1 MRFGSNYPV
10 FRLSVQF
17 VMGAVLVLAQAPNP
31 TQTNLPDAAASPYPV
46 FRITAVSRS
55 VKAINYNHR
64 QGSTVL
70 AFEGTNLAKGAK
82 GEARVDSKTGA
93 TRINVSFDKMPPPQD
108 LGSEFLT
115 YVLWAVSPEGRFENL
130 GEVYLNGDNAK
141 LFVTT
146 EMQAFGMIVTA
157 EPYYAVTQP
166 SDVVVLENVIVSNST
181 ESTVGTI
188 SPIEAKYDLMQRGI
202 YNSLLPEADRNLT
215 KQDRSDSPLDLKE
228 ARHALAIA
236 TTLGARQYAAD
247 TMNKASIELS
257 NAEAFWKSSKDKKKV
272 QSLARVSTQLSEDAR
287 LITIKRREEES
298 LDMERAA
305 SERKLLST
313 QAEVRDEAGK
323 RLRATQESEESRQA
337 ELEAQTRAQSA
348 LAAAAVERQAAE
360 RARAEAMAAKSDA
373 ERAQIGTLEAKRQ
386 LEEAKMEALKDK
398 QGLEAGQAEARRMA
412 MEADAQRLAAGQ
424 EAQRQIAEA
433 DAKRIASEQ
442 ESQRQ
447 LASQRLEAQ
456 KELER
461 LQAEKQLLREELRRQ
476 FNLILETR
484 DTARGLVV
492 NMSDVLFDTAKYTLR
507 VGAREKLAKISG
519 IVLAHPGLKLEVEGN
534 TDSVGT
540 PEYNQTLSERRAQ
553 AVRDYLVAQGLP
565 SNMISSK
572 GMGENNPVADNMN
585 AQGRQQNRRV
595 EMIVSGDVITRT
607 ITMTT
612 SPTASVGAQ
621 TPR

>member
-1 MRFGSNYPV
+1 MQYGSIYQV
-10 FRLSVQF
+10 FRLSALV
-17 VMGAVLVLAQAPNP
+17 VMGSMLAFAQAPNP
-31 TQTNLPDAAASPYPV
+31 TQTNLPEAAASPYPV

-70 AFEGTNLAKGAK
+70 AFEGTNLAKEAK

-108 LGSEFLT
+108 QGSEFLT

-130 GEVYLNGDNAK
+130 GEVYLNGDHAK

-166 SDVVVLENVIVSNST
+166 SDVVILENVIVSNSS

-228 ARHALAIA
+228 ARHAMAIA
-236 TTLGARQYAAD
+236 TTLGARFYAAD

-272 QSLARVSTQLSEDAR
+272 QSLARATTQLAEDAR

-298 LDMERAA
+298 LEIERAA
-305 SERKLLST
+305 SEQKLLST
-313 QAEVRDEAGK
+313 QAEVRDEAGR
-323 RLRATQESEESRQA
+323 RLQATRESEQARQS
-337 ELEAQTRAQSA
+337 ELEAQTRAQGA
-348 LAAAAVERQAAE
+348 LAAAELERRAAE

-373 ERAQIGTLEAKRQ
+373 ERAQLSTLEAKRQ

-398 QGLEAGQAEARRMA
+398 QGLEAGQAEARRVA
-412 MEADAQRLAAGQ
+412 L
-424 EAQRQIAEA
+424 EA
-433 DAKRIASEQ
+433 DAKRLASEQ

-447 LASQRLEAQ
+447 LASQRAEAQ
-456 KELER
+456 KELDR
-461 LQAEKQLLREELRRQ
+461 LQTEKQQLRDELRRQ

-484 DTARGLVV
+484 DTARGLIV

-519 IVLAHPGLKLEVEGN
+519 IILAHPGLKLEVEGN

-540 PEYNQTLSERRAQ
+540 EEYNQTLSERRAQ
-553 AVRDYLVAQGLP
+553 AVRDYLVQQGLP
-565 SNMISSK
+565 SDMITSK
-572 GMGENNPVADNMN
+572 GMGEGNPVADNMN

-607 ITMTT
+607 ISVTT
-612 SPTASVGAQ
+612 VSNPAVGGQSP
-621 TPR
+621 R